1 MSHRHERRE
10 TDREV
15 TAPLPITH
23 SMRPPSRA
31 PVASALS
38 AALLLAALPGRASAF
53 SPGGPHRPGGAKASQ
68 ASSAPPGPAPWP
80 AWTGPQS
87 SLGVSTLPVP
97 TSAGAGADE
106 SARPRAEAEEEEE
119 KLVAATATATAT
131 AAGPGV
137 VGKMEA
143 DAEAFV
149 EQMLARSSAPKAE
162 ADPGGAE
169 LAARSL
175 DSGTYNSI
183 LADVGSSW
191 QGEAKAKED
200 AEAKAKADADTVR
213 RATDA
218 ANEVVEARLREEATI
233 KAEAE
238 AESESE
244 MAARLEAEAARAKA
258 EAEAEAARAK
268 ADADAES
275 VARAKAEAAQA
286 SRAKAEA
293 EARLEADAGARV
305 AQEERLHRRLLEAR
319 LRMEAGES
327 RFEEAEG
334 GLKIETDADAEVV
347 RVVREGRFRQIEAWA
362 ADTVRRA
369 TDAANEVVEARLR
382 EEATIKAEAEAE
394 SESEMAARLEAE
406 AEVEEDARLEA
417 EAFKLEPIEE
427 PEVVV
432 AESQLDADKNEDD
445 DDEASLNAEPVK
457 PELIAPEL
465 GRQVKIEHVPT
476 PFTSY
481 VPSRTSFWETL
492 SVGEAVENVR
502 ASLTPDPG
510 VLALKG
516 KTEAQVATAAAS
528 YLARAASVGARAAVT
543 GVGAVVEAAKD
554 SEVHHAFKDSVN
566 RLRDVTRSP
575 DEGRREGLD
584 AVASPFEFA
593 KATAGAVGQV
603 ADAMLSSMGHQEAG
617 REALNAAGE
626 ATQQLSSFFAAVSF
640 LGINAGGKAKEAA
653 LKYQKERE
661 EGMLRAEAERIEE
674 RRRAEHARKL
684 VAEMQKTEEER
695 IAAEQKALEEIRV
708 RVERAQVLVEE
719 ERIAAERAA
728 LEDIRTKAEANKERL
743 RNEIEQ
749 VVPSYMV
756 AIADSSLVLEEEK
769 EMAKPYF
776 FGVEIERV
784 PPRQIIEIEDSSQ
797 AISEVE
803 TEKPYFMK

>member
-1 MSHRHERRE
+1 M
-10 TDREV
+10 
-15 TAPLPITH
+15 
-23 SMRPPSRA
+23 
-31 PVASALS
+31 
-38 AALLLAALPGRASAF
+38 
-53 SPGGPHRPGGAKASQ
+53 
-68 ASSAPPGPAPWP
+68 
-80 AWTGPQS
+80 
-87 SLGVSTLPVP
+87 
-97 TSAGAGADE
+97 
-106 SARPRAEAEEEEE
+106 EE
-119 KLVAATATATAT
+119 
-131 AAGPGV
+131 G
-137 VGKMEA
+137 
-143 DAEAFV
+143 
-149 EQMLARSSAPKAE
+149 
-162 ADPGGAE
+162 
-169 LAARSL
+169 
-175 DSGTYNSI
+175 
-183 LADVGSSW
+183 
-191 QGEAKAKED
+191 
-200 AEAKAKADADTVR
+200 
-213 RATDA
+213 
-218 ANEVVEARLREEATI
+218 
-233 KAEAE
+233 
-238 AESESE
+238 
-244 MAARLEAEAARAKA
+244 
-258 EAEAEAARAK
+258 
-268 ADADAES
+268 
-275 VARAKAEAAQA
+275 
-286 SRAKAEA
+286 
-293 EARLEADAGARV
+293 
-305 AQEERLHRRLLEAR
+305 
-319 LRMEAGES
+319 
-327 RFEEAEG
+327 
-334 GLKIETDADAEVV
+334 
-347 RVVREGRFRQIEAWA
+347 
-362 ADTVRRA
+362 
-369 TDAANEVVEARLR
+369 
-382 EEATIKAEAEAE
+382 
-394 SESEMAARLEAE
+394 AE

-695 IAAEQKALEEIRV
+695 IAAEQKALEEIRA

>member
-1 MSHRHERRE
+1 MAR
-10 TDREV
+10 
-15 TAPLPITH
+15 
-23 SMRPPSRA
+23 
-31 PVASALS
+31 
-38 AALLLAALPGRASAF
+38 
-53 SPGGPHRPGGAKASQ
+53 AKA
-68 ASSAPPGPAPWP
+68 
-80 AWTGPQS
+80 
-87 SLGVSTLPVP
+87 
-97 TSAGAGADE
+97 E
-106 SARPRAEAEEEEE
+106 
-119 KLVAATATATAT
+119 
-131 AAGPGV
+131 
-137 VGKMEA
+137 
-143 DAEAFV
+143 
-149 EQMLARSSAPKAE
+149 
-162 ADPGGAE
+162 
-169 LAARSL
+169 
-175 DSGTYNSI
+175 
-183 LADVGSSW
+183 
-191 QGEAKAKED
+191 
-200 AEAKAKADADTVR
+200 
-213 RATDA
+213 
-218 ANEVVEARLREEATI
+218 VEA
-233 KAEAE
+233 
-238 AESESE
+238 
-244 MAARLEAEAARAKA
+244 EAEAARAKAEA

-382 EEATIKAEAEAE
+382 EEATIKAEAEAEAE

-528 YLARAASVGARAAVT
+528 YLARAASVSARAAVT

-575 DEGRREGLD
+575 DEGRREGLH

-684 VAEMQKTEEER
+684 VAEMQKIEEER
-695 IAAEQKALEEIRV
+695 IAAEQKALEEIRA

>member
-1 MSHRHERRE
+1 M
-10 TDREV
+10 
-15 TAPLPITH
+15 
-23 SMRPPSRA
+23 
-31 PVASALS
+31 
-38 AALLLAALPGRASAF
+38 
-53 SPGGPHRPGGAKASQ
+53 
-68 ASSAPPGPAPWP
+68 
-80 AWTGPQS
+80 
-87 SLGVSTLPVP
+87 
-97 TSAGAGADE
+97 
-106 SARPRAEAEEEEE
+106 AR
-119 KLVAATATATAT
+119 T
-131 AAGPGV
+131 
-137 VGKMEA
+137 
-143 DAEAFV
+143 
-149 EQMLARSSAPKAE
+149 
-162 ADPGGAE
+162 
-169 LAARSL
+169 
-175 DSGTYNSI
+175 
-183 LADVGSSW
+183 
-191 QGEAKAKED
+191 
-200 AEAKAKADADTVR
+200 
-213 RATDA
+213 
-218 ANEVVEARLREEATI
+218 
-233 KAEAE
+233 
-238 AESESE
+238 
-244 MAARLEAEAARAKA
+244 
-258 EAEAEAARAK
+258 
-268 ADADAES
+268 
-275 VARAKAEAAQA
+275 KAEAAQA

-528 YLARAASVGARAAVT
+528 YLARAASVGARAAFT